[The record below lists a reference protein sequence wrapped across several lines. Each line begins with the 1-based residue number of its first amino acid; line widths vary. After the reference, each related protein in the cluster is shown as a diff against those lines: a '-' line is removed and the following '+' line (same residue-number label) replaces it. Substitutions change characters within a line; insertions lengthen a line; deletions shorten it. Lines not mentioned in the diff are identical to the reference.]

1 MLKHC
6 QTNSWKKYYK
16 MMEELS
22 IEFLVRFCK
31 YEFDSITF
39 MLLIF
44 VVHEH
49 EFFLKNNL
57 RNL

>member
-1 MLKHC
+1 
-6 QTNSWKKYYK
+6 
-16 MMEELS
+16 MEDLS
-22 IEFLVRFCK
+22 IAFLVEFFK

-49 EFFLKNNL
+49 VLFQRIILEFYSQYMEKKYAFSINT
-57 RNL
+57 